1 LIESVPPS
9 QLLVTLNTQPLQP
22 SQKLR
27 NQKNQ
32 QKTRRLRSRCCTN
45 GTYLNAN
52 PEYYNVALGETG
64 LAVRTLPPSA
74 RRSIAAL
81 WFAVFA
87 ALATF
92 LFFLRLVMAP
102 HAVILYILLPSL
114 AAGIAGY
121 FWGGSLLDSSQ
132 VQNYGYAVLRGFIVG
147 AATFVI
153 FAALY
158 ACVLPTLEGQ
168 WSLGRVGSL
177 FLLTLMLGILMG
189 GPLAAV
195 TGMTAGVALYKFGR
209 HFFAESG
216 GRPSEASTD

>member
-1 LIESVPPS
+1 MPGHFS
-9 QLLVTLNTQPLQP
+9 QGRTH
-22 SQKLR
+22 
-27 NQKNQ
+27 
-32 QKTRRLRSRCCTN
+32 KTRNIEERQQAADAALMAHVKEA
-45 GTYLNAN
+45 LNIIMWG
-52 PEYYNVALGETG
+52 LGETS

-74 RRSIAAL
+74 RRLTAAL
-81 WFAVFA
+81 WFAAFA

-102 HAVILYILLPSL
+102 HAVILYIILPSL

-121 FWGGSLLDSSQ
+121 IWGGAILDPSR
-132 VQNYGYAVLRGFIVG
+132 VQTYGQSVLRGFMIG
-147 AATFVI
+147 AGTFVI

-158 ACVLPTLEGQ
+158 ACGLPMLEGQ

-195 TGMTAGVALYKFGR
+195 AGMTAGLTLFKFGR
-209 HFFAESG
+209 HFFAEER
-216 GRPSEASTD
+216 RPTF

>member
-1 LIESVPPS
+1 
-9 QLLVTLNTQPLQP
+9 
-22 SQKLR
+22 
-27 NQKNQ
+27 
-32 QKTRRLRSRCCTN
+32 
-45 GTYLNAN
+45 
-52 PEYYNVALGETG
+52 
-64 LAVRTLPPSA
+64 LAARTLPPSA
-74 RRSIAAL
+74 RRSVAAL
-81 WFAVFA
+81 WFAGFA

-102 HAVILYILLPSL
+102 HAVVLYVVLPSL

-121 FWGGSLLDSSQ
+121 SWAGAILDPSR
-132 VQNYGYAVLRGFIVG
+132 VQNYGQAVLRGLVVG
-147 AATFVI
+147 ALTFVI

-158 ACVLPTLEGQ
+158 ACVLPTLEGV

-195 TGMTAGVALYKFGR
+195 TGMTAGITLFKFGR

-216 GRPSEASTD
+216 GRSSEASTV

>member
-1 LIESVPPS
+1 LWSLLIPS
-9 QLLVTLNTQPLQP
+9 LCSPAKNLET
-22 SQKLR
+22 R
-27 NQKNQ
+27 RNQ

-81 WFAVFA
+81 WFAAFA

-121 FWGGSLLDSSQ
+121 FWGGAILDSSRI
-132 VQNYGYAVLRGFIVG
+132 QNYGHAVLRGFIVG
-147 AATFVI
+147 ALTFVI

-177 FLLTLMLGILMG
+177 FLFTMTLGMLMG
-189 GPLAAV
+189 GPVASVA
-195 TGMTAGVALYKFGR
+195 GMTAGITLYKFGR

-216 GRPSEASTD
+216 GQPSEASTV